1 MDQTREEQSG
11 IFLLAAYMTTDL
23 HHIGRSAPNGQHRLC
38 KIWYNMSLT
47 VEYKYEGKDYT
58 SVTAVTVFDK

>member
-1 MDQTREEQSG
+1 
-11 IFLLAAYMTTDL
+11 MTTDL